1 MRNKR
6 QSQGER
12 CNYNYLIQSNLY
24 FQSMLVFIYNIIYN
38 IDPRNNQRLTLSG
51 VIAFYSILDIDVER
65 VHWIHLFSL

>member
-65 VHWIHLFSL
+65 VYWIHIFSL